1 MKIKYLPVFAAI
13 AAAGALVGSGVA
25 SPAASEASRVPPQ
38 LAGQWEISAV
48 SLAPPYE
55 LGTEYLTLA
64 DSRFMFFFNNPSG
77 GFAYG
82 EVSVSG
88 NTITFYSSNVCT
100 GTGTYQW
107 SLSDG
112 GLTFVQVAG
121 SNDPCPREVDLTL
134 GTWTRR

>member
-1 MKIKYLPVFAAI
+1 MKIKYLSVFAAI
-13 AAAGALVGSGVA
+13 AAAAALVGGGVA
-25 SPAASEASRVPPQ
+25 TASRVPPQ
-38 LAGQWEISAV
+38 LAGQWQITTTSI
-48 SLAPPYE
+48 APPYE

-64 DSRFMFFFNNPSG
+64 DSRFMFFFNHPG
-77 GFAYG
+77 GIPPMG

-88 NTITFYSSNVCT
+88 NTITFYSSNYCT
-100 GTGTYQW
+100 GTGTYEW

-121 SNDPCPREVDLTL
+121 SNDPCPRERDLTL

>member
-1 MKIKYLPVFAAI
+1 MKIKYLSVFAAI
-13 AAAGALVGSGVA
+13 AAGAALVGGGVA
-25 SPAASEASRVPPQ
+25 TASRVPPQ

-64 DSRFMFFFNNPSG
+64 DSRFMFFFNRPG
-77 GFAYG
+77 GIPPMG

-88 NTITFYSSNVCT
+88 NTITFYSSNYCT
-100 GTGTYQW
+100 GTGTYEW

-121 SNDPCPREVDLTL
+121 SNDPCPREVDLTS